1 MFWDP
6 KTEQWWEGFQLTRKC
21 QLWCFTL
28 FIRLVFYR
36 GVSDCWINTWQV
48 RNDCS
53 PPFWAGFGGK
63 SADLKCVGDLS
74 GCPRVKWWKMGVR
87 VTNNLMCSR
96 RPERKITSSI
106 SSSSSSFPI
115 SIVRGIGLHVCVW
128 DKGVCP
134 LFVLC
139 GEVKIMIRTNTF
151 AHIHCL
157 NLLLRSN

>member
-1 MFWDP
+1 MSAVMLHVVYQVGLLQRRVWLLN
-6 KTEQWWEGFQLTRKC
+6 KYLTSEKW
-21 QLWCFTL
+21 LL
-28 FIRLVFYR
+28 
-36 GVSDCWINTWQV
+36 
-48 RNDCS
+48 
-53 PPFWAGFGGK
+53 PPFWAGFGGE

-87 VTNNLMCSR
+87 VTNNLMCSC

-115 SIVRGIGLHVCVW
+115 SIVRGTGLHVCVW